1 MAANMTPEE
10 VVRAWN
16 DVYSKQDIDGALKFL
31 SEDFF
36 KLCDHAMW
44 EPMNRELWALEQRP
58 FFPAFPDWQWEM
70 LSLMVSGDTVVCEF
84 VERATFTGTFEV
96 APGCVFPPTNETY
109 SDHGAIFFRVN
120 EDGLIA
126 EMRTYYTNNLE
137 RTFHFLEKI
146 MAYFA
151 ENPQASL

>member
-1 MAANMTPEE
+1 MAASKTPEE

-16 DVYSKQDIDGALKFL
+16 DLYSKQDIDGALKFL

-36 KLCDHAMW
+36 KLCDHSLWA
-44 EPMNRELWALEQRP
+44 PVNRDGWALEQRS
-58 FFPAFPDWQWEM
+58 FFPAFPDWGWEM
-70 LSLMVSGDTVVCEF
+70 LSLMTSGDTVVCEF
-84 VERATFTGTFEV
+84 AERATFTETFAV
-96 APGCVFPPTNETY
+96 AGCVFEPTNESY

-137 RTFHFLEKI
+137 RTFHFLAKI
-146 MAYFA
+146 TEHFA
-151 ENPQASL
+151 ANPQATL